1 MTRSAPFVLLA
12 ALAGACSRGPVIH
25 ASWTGSDTGTAVLR
39 ARAAWCG
46 SGGPL
51 VIFGQAGDT
60 GIGLAV
66 YPADSLVATRYG
78 VFDPTRGVTR
88 PGAAVAARWTRKLVM
103 SDLRGTAGDVTLSR
117 VGAAV
122 SGRFTA
128 RTTGVVMRGAVS
140 IAGSFSAIPVV
151 QGGTDCPGASR

>member
-1 MTRSAPFVLLA
+1 VTRVGGLLLLA
-12 ALAGACSRGPVIH
+12 TLAGACTRGPVVR
-25 ASWTGSDTGTAVLR
+25 ASWTGIDTGTAVLR

-66 YPADSLVATRYG
+66 YPVDSLLAARYG

-88 PGAAVAARWTRKLVM
+88 PGAAVAARWTRKMVM
-103 SDLRGTAGDVTLSR
+103 ADLRGTTGDVTLTR
-117 VGAAV
+117 VGDAV
-122 SGRFTA
+122 SGRFSA
-128 RTTGVVMRGAVS
+128 RTTGVVMAGAVS
-140 IAGSFSAIPVV
+140 IAGSFSGIPLAR
-151 QGGTDCPGASR
+151 GGADCPGASR